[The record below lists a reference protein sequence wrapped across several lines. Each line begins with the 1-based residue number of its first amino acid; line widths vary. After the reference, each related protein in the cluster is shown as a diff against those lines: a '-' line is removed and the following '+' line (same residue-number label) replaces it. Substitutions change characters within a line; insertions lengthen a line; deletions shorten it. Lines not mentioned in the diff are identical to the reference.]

1 MHTRYGLGY
10 MRTKATPPVAHLS
23 GQALLPLIQ
32 TYFELNHLKQL
43 YRQGWL
49 RVGLAR
55 EKCESVAEHS
65 FGMALLCLFL
75 ADSYFPEADASK
87 VVRIALLHDLGEAY
101 AGDITP
107 HDAVSKEEKL
117 QREREAVERILGKLP
132 RGAEYLAL
140 WEEYEHGTSF
150 EARLVRQ
157 VDRLEMGLQAT
168 IYEHQG
174 AGDLSQFFAS
184 VHKAL
189 ETPELKA
196 VLAEL
201 EQLRP

>member
-1 MHTRYGLGY
+1 MQ
-10 MRTKATPPVAHLS
+10 TKAAPPITHLQ
-23 GQALLPLIQ
+23 GRRTLPLIEA
-32 TYFELNHLKQL
+32 YFELNHLKQL

-49 RVGLAR
+49 RVGLSR
-55 EKCESVAEHS
+55 ERCESVAEHS

-101 AGDITP
+101 AGDFTP
-107 HDAVSKEEKL
+107 HDAVSREEKL
-117 QREREAVERILGKLP
+117 RLEQEAVERILAKLP

-140 WEEYEHGTSF
+140 WREYEHGTSF

-196 VLAEL
+196 LLAEL
-201 EQLRP
+201 ETLRP

>member
-1 MHTRYGLGY
+1 MQ
-10 MRTKATPPVAHLS
+10 TKAPPPITHLQ
-23 GQALLPLIQ
+23 GRRTLPLIEA
-32 TYFELNHLKQL
+32 YFELNHLKQL
-43 YRQGWL
+43 FRQGWL
-49 RVGLAR
+49 RVGLSR
-55 EKCESVAEHS
+55 ERCESVAEHS
-65 FGMALLCLFL
+65 FGVALLCLFL
-75 ADSYFPEADASK
+75 ADSYFPEADATK

-101 AGDITP
+101 VGDITP
-107 HDAVSKEEKL
+107 HDPVSREEKH
-117 QREREAVERILGKLP
+117 QRERDAVERILAKLP

-201 EQLRP
+201 ETLRPSV

>member
-1 MHTRYGLGY
+1 MQ
-10 MRTKATPPVAHLS
+10 TKAPPPITHLQGKS
-23 GQALLPLIQ
+23 TLPLIEA
-32 TYFELNHLKQL
+32 YFELNHLKQL
-43 YRQGWL
+43 FRQGWL
-49 RVGLAR
+49 RVGLSR
-55 EKCESVAEHS
+55 ENCESVAEHS
-65 FGMALLCLFL
+65 FGVALLCLFL
-75 ADSYFPEADASK
+75 ADSYFPEADATK

-101 AGDITP
+101 VGDITP
-107 HDAVSKEEKL
+107 HDPVSREEKY
-117 QREREAVERILGKLP
+117 QRERDAVERILAKLP

-201 EQLRP
+201 ETLRPGV